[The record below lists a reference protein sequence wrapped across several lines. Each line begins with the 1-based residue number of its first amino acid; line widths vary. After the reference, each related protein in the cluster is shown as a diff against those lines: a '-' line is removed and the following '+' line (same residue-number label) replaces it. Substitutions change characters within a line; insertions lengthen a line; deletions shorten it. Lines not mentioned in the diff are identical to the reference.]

1 MSLRIC
7 EVTADNWVEVAL
19 LSVDE
24 QQKDFIESNSFS
36 LAQSRFEPQ
45 WQSLALYDD
54 DTIIGYAMCGKDISN
69 GDVWLDRFMIDQKQQ
84 GKGYGK
90 RTLPMLI
97 DYIKKRY
104 QCEKIYLSISP
115 DNKIAQKLY
124 EQFGFNL
131 NGDIDNSG
139 VISGLVM
146 VLDET
151 NTPQQKLL

>member
-1 MSLRIC
+1 
-7 EVTADNWVEVAL
+7 
-19 LSVDE
+19 
-24 QQKDFIESNSFS
+24 
-36 LAQSRFEPQ
+36 
-45 WQSLALYDD
+45 
-54 DTIIGYAMCGKDISN
+54 MCGKDISN